1 MTAPSSGANVKRLIG
16 LGPELSQ
23 LGIDVSILLERN
35 PSNIEVA
42 DANLRGVRVV
52 FFDGLLRVL
61 GWQQMRRI
69 LSEKPDYVWLYSV
82 TWWHLLPIVIL
93 RRQKFIVDHAELVSC
108 FESFPAWK
116 RAIFKL
122 LERYFVRRAT
132 GNVYASRYLERH
144 FSKISR
150 TGQGALYLPFA
161 YQDSWVDRSRL
172 NRTDLDSRVK
182 TKKTILYFGGLW
194 RSYGIFDILESCR
207 LLNLSG
213 DEFFYCIAGSG
224 PELEPAKEFVRD
236 NGLEHCVRLLG
247 FIDEDLLAAYSAAAD
262 VFVCPL
268 NHTIQDI
275 ARCPSKLFMFL
286 PFDKPVVTCAVGE
299 AVEVF
304 GNSYRWFYESG
315 DPASMAETVREAL
328 ERGSDWKAPWLAQD
342 HSWSKRSTVVKAWI
356 ESL

>member
-122 LERYFVRRAT
+122 LER
-132 GNVYASRYLERH
+132 
-144 FSKISR
+144 
-150 TGQGALYLPFA
+150 
-161 YQDSWVDRSRL
+161 
-172 NRTDLDSRVK
+172 
-182 TKKTILYFGGLW
+182 
-194 RSYGIFDILESCR
+194 
-207 LLNLSG
+207 
-213 DEFFYCIAGSG
+213 
-224 PELEPAKEFVRD
+224 
-236 NGLEHCVRLLG
+236 
-247 FIDEDLLAAYSAAAD
+247 
-262 VFVCPL
+262 
-268 NHTIQDI
+268 
-275 ARCPSKLFMFL
+275 
-286 PFDKPVVTCAVGE
+286 
-299 AVEVF
+299 
-304 GNSYRWFYESG
+304 
-315 DPASMAETVREAL
+315 
-328 ERGSDWKAPWLAQD
+328 
-342 HSWSKRSTVVKAWI
+342 
-356 ESL
+356 